1 MAIADV
7 LLGGNWLKAHA
18 EGTFHAENPATGEA
32 LTPDFPISSWED
44 CEIAL
49 NAAAKAA
56 IAMRTLDAETIARF
70 LEAYAAR
77 IEASAAAIIEA
88 ANKETGLPITPRL
101 KDVELPRTTNQ
112 LRQAAAAAREESWK
126 RVTLDI
132 KSNIRSYFAPI
143 GPVVVFGPNNFPL
156 AFNGISGGDF
166 AAAIA
171 AGNPVI
177 AKVHPLHPE
186 TSRLLAAEALAAAKE
201 TGMPAGTVQMLY
213 HLSNENG
220 LRLVSDSR
228 VGAVGFTGSR
238 TGGMHLKRA
247 AEAAGKPIYLEM
259 SSLNPVIFLPGSLAE
274 AGHALSKELV
284 DSCLA
289 GSGQFCTSPNLIFLF
304 AGNDAESF
312 VSQAAQ
318 AFAERAP
325 QPLLSASGLRG
336 MEDGVSALEQANAQ
350 LLTGGKKQ
358 DGPGYRFANT
368 LFHLSG
374 GEFLA
379 NPHALQREVF
389 GNATTIVTVK
399 DEKELEAIL
408 EQLEGNLT
416 GAIYSAKSGADD
428 AIYAK
433 VEPILRVR
441 VGRLLNDKMP
451 TGVAVSP
458 AMQHGGPYPA
468 TGHAGFTS
476 VGIPASLSRFA
487 VLQCYDGVRP
497 ERLPA
502 ILRDTIGNPKTWR
515 SIGGAWVQG

>member
-1 MAIADV
+1 MAIAEV
-7 LLGGNWLKAHA
+7 LLDGSWRKAHA
-18 EGTFHAENPATGEA
+18 EGTFRAENPATSES
-32 LTPDFPISSWED
+32 LTQDFPVSTWED

-56 IAMRTLDAETIARF
+56 VAMRTFDAETLTRF
-70 LEAYAAR
+70 LESYATR
-77 IEASAAAIIEA
+77 IEASAAAIVEA
-88 ANKETGLPITPRL
+88 AHSETALPVTPRL

-112 LRQAAAAAREESWK
+112 LRQAAVAAREESWK
-126 RVTLDI
+126 RATLDL
-132 KSNIRSYFAPI
+132 KSNIRSCYAPI

-186 TSRLLAAEALAAAKE
+186 TSRLLATEALAAAEE
-201 TGMPAGTVQMLY
+201 TGMPAGSVQMLY

-220 LRLVSDSR
+220 LRLVSDPR
-228 VGAVGFTGSR
+228 IGAVGFTGSR

-274 AGHALSKELV
+274 AGQALSKELV

-304 AGNDAESF
+304 AGSDAESF
-312 VSQAAQ
+312 VTQATQ
-318 AFAERAP
+318 AFTERTP

-336 MEDGVSALEQANAQ
+336 MEDGVAALEQASAH

-358 DGPGYRFANT
+358 DGAGYRFANT

-374 GEFLA
+374 SEFLA
-379 NPHALQREVF
+379 NPHALQREIF

-399 DEKELEAIL
+399 DLGELEAIL

-416 GAIYSAKSGADD
+416 GTIYSAKSGADD
-428 AIYAK
+428 AIYAH
-433 VEPILRVR
+433 VEPILRAR

-487 VLQCYDGVRP
+487 MLQCYDGVRP

-502 ILRDTIGNPKTWR
+502 ILRDTISNPQTWR